1 LISHNDERKNH
12 VEEQEKP
19 LAQVSPHDLYA
30 LSVILQ
36 FYERYLRETAAPSA
50 RRSRQIVEIQLL
62 IVKSFQLPLS
72 QAMVLTCNEVEQ
84 INAAIRIFS
93 AQVSMKIPQSK
104 DRDGV
109 LESCEKLRDYIV
121 SVFASRR

>member
-1 LISHNDERKNH
+1 M
-12 VEEQEKP
+12 EEQEK
-19 LAQVSPHDLYA
+19 LVAQVAPHDLYA

-36 FYERYLRETAAPSA
+36 FYERYLRDTAAPSA
-50 RRSRQIVEIQLL
+50 RRSRQIVEVQLL
-62 IVKSFQLPLS
+62 IVKCFQLPLS
-72 QAMVLTCNEVEQ
+72 QAMVLTCHEVEQ

-109 LESCEKLRDYIV
+109 LESCEKLREYIV
-121 SVFASRR
+121 SVFAPKQTER